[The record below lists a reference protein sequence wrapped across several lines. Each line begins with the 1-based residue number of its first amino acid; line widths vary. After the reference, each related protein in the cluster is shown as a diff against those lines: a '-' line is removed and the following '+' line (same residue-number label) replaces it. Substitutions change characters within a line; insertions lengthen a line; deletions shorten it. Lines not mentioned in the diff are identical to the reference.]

1 MKIFGLCCVRDAAD
15 IIGVTCAYHLA
26 IGFERLIV
34 VDDGSTDGTGDI
46 LRGLARATGRIDI
59 IRSDAAH
66 FDQGELTSK
75 AARRAVD
82 QGADYI
88 APFDADEFFV
98 FKGDA
103 RQMLAAFAPDIVRV
117 QLTNFV
123 QSRAVERGTT
133 LSLLRAAYRPW
144 VRGGE
149 AQVEVTERHCAFI
162 EAPYPSKVIA
172 PARAGVGFDM
182 GNHKVL
188 GIEARERRTL
198 DIEML
203 HLPLRARA
211 ILMQRTSDF
220 EPRIAPMRKTK
231 DFGWQSLY
239 FRQCRERGELEREW
253 RANSQ
258 RRGALDVDGHM
269 VPLIRDNR
277 FRACVLKALPTLLAA
292 RLAPGRRALSAR
304 L

>member
-34 VDDGSTDGTGDI
+34 VDDGSTDGTSEILCRLARWTGRLDI
-46 LRGLARATGRIDI
+46 LRNDSAPYDQGRLTTEAAARAV
-59 IRSDAAH
+59 S
-66 FDQGELTSK
+66 
-75 AARRAVD
+75 

-103 RQMLAAFAPDIVRV
+103 RRMLAAFAPDVVRV

-162 EAPYPSKVIA
+162 EAPFPSKVIA

-182 GNHKVL
+182 GNHKAL
-188 GIEARERRTL
+188 GIEARERKTL

-220 EPRIAPMRKTK
+220 EPRIAPMRKTA

-239 FRQCRERGELEREW
+239 FRQCRERGELDREW

-258 RRGALDVDGHM
+258 RRGALDFDGRM

-277 FRACVLKALPTLLAA
+277 FRACVLKALPILLAA
-292 RLAPGRRALSAR
+292 RFAPGRGARSAH

>member
-15 IIGVTCAYHLA
+15 IIGVTCTYHLA

-34 VDDGSTDGTGDI
+34 VDDGSTDGTSEI
-46 LRGLARATGRIDI
+46 LRRLARWTGRIDVV
-59 IRSDAAH
+59 RNETAPY
-66 FDQGELTSK
+66 DQGRLTSEA
-75 AARRAVD
+75 AARAVS

-103 RQMLAAFAPDIVRV
+103 RQVLAAFAPDVVRV
-117 QLTNFV
+117 QLINFV
-123 QSRAVERGTT
+123 QSRGVERGTT

-149 AQVEVTERHCAFI
+149 AQTEVTERRCAFI
-162 EAPYPSKVIA
+162 EAPFASKVIA
-172 PARAGVGFDM
+172 PARPGVGFDM

-188 GIEARERRTL
+188 GIEAPERKTL
-198 DIEML
+198 DVEVL

-211 ILMQRTSDF
+211 VFMQRTSDY
-220 EPRIAPMRKTK
+220 EPRIAPMRKTR

-239 FRQCRERGELEREW
+239 FKQCRERGELEREW

-258 RRGALDVDGHM
+258 RRGALDVDGQA

-277 FRACVLKALPTLLAA
+277 FRLCVLKALPTLLAA
-292 RLAPGRRALSAR
+292 RLAPGRGALSPP